1 MRRIL
6 RILARIAGSFG
17 GMLVGG
23 ALLTFP
29 TVVGCNYL
37 DNDWDTDA
45 RWLRLIIS
53 GLVAILVGAVIGAA
67 AGATITHRILRQR
80 SSFRK
85 AFIGAAIGLL
95 VGLLPAALSCLA
107 LLWHPAWHP
116 AWWLPADPVV
126 AIVAVCVTTV
136 FGAVTGSGWKA
147 KPGAEAQ
154 S

>member
-6 RILARIAGSFG
+6 RILARIAGSFS

-23 ALLTFP
+23 ALLTFL
-29 TVVGCNYL
+29 TVVGCIYL

-45 RWLRLIIS
+45 RWARLIIS

-67 AGATITHRILRQR
+67 V
-80 SSFRK
+80 
-85 AFIGAAIGLL
+85 GLL
-95 VGLLPAALSCLA
+95 AGLLPAALSYLP
-107 LLWHPAWHP
+107 LLKHPAWHP
-116 AWWLPADPVV
+116 AWWLPAV

-147 KPGAEAQ
+147 KPIEIARSG